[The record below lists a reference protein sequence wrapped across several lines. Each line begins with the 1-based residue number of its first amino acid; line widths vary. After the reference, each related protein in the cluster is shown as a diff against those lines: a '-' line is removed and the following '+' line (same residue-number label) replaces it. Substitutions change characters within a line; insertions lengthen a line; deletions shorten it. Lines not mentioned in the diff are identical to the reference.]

1 MVVKVRSGNSKLW
14 FPIPLTILFSD
25 LTALFL
31 PKMME
36 QSGVT
41 MTRKQARKLV
51 RATRKCLRRHRG
63 LTLVEAESA
72 TGDWVKIKL

>member
-72 TGDWVKIKL
+72 TGDWIEIKL

>member
-36 QSGVT
+36 QSGVA

-63 LTLVEAESA
+63 LTLMEAQTANGEWVE
-72 TGDWVKIKL
+72 IKL